1 MSASPPLTPARR
13 RNRAQTETRLR
24 QAVKD
29 VLVEGGFGAL
39 NASAIARRAGVDKM
53 LIYRYFG
60 DLSGL
65 IRQIAFGPDFFPTF
79 EELCGGRSA
88 ERMRALKVS
97 ERTAI
102 VLGNN
107 ARLLRDRPVV
117 LELMIWEM
125 VERNEFTAIMEDARE
140 ELGLRIMRDLYA
152 DVADKAL
159 LGAVSAVLS
168 AGATYLVLR
177 ARKIR
182 WYAGV
187 DLKSNDGWAEIEGAI
202 RALASALD

>member
-1 MSASPPLTPARR
+1 
-13 RNRAQTETRLR
+13 
-24 QAVKD
+24 
-29 VLVEGGFGAL
+29 
-39 NASAIARRAGVDKM
+39 
-53 LIYRYFG
+53 
-60 DLSGL
+60 
-65 IRQIAFGPDFFPTF
+65 
-79 EELCGGRSA
+79 
-88 ERMRALKVS
+88 MRALKVS